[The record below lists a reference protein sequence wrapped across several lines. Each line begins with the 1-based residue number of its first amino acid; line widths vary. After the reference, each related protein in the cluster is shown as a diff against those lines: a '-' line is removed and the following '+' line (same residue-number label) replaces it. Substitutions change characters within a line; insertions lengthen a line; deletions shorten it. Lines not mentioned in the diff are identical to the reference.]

1 MDLKLFIEAEIVLG
15 EVQDLGNRRIVRVMG
30 GKFWS
35 ADLNGSILEGGG
47 DWQNILPDG
56 VVEIDTRYTLKT
68 DDGALIYLTNQGLRD
83 GGYMRTF
90 SRFESN
96 DARYAWVNKRL
107 FVSDGAKVDGVVKHQ
122 FYEVK

>member
-1 MDLKLFIEAEIVLG
+1 MELKLFLEAEIVLG
-15 EVQDLGNRRIVRVMG
+15 EVQDMGVRRIVHVMG
-30 GKFWS
+30 GRFWS
-35 ADLNGSILEGGG
+35 EELNGTILEGGG
-47 DWQNILPDG
+47 DWQQIRPDG

-96 DARYAWVNKRL
+96 DERYAWLNKRL
-107 FVSDGAKVDGVVKHQ
+107 FVSDGAKMDGVVKHR
-122 FYEVK
+122 FYEIL

>member
-1 MDLKLFIEAEIVLG
+1 MELKLFIEAEIVLG

-35 ADLNGSILEGGG
+35 AEVNGTILEGGG

-107 FVSDGAKVDGVVKHQ
+107 FVSDGAKVDGVVKHK

>member
-1 MDLKLFIEAEIVLG
+1 MELKLFLEAEIVLG
-15 EVQDLGNRRIVRVMG
+15 EVQDLGTRRIVRVVA

-35 ADLNGSILEGGG
+35 EDLNGTILEGGG
-47 DWQNILPDG
+47 DWQQIRPDG

-90 SRFESN
+90 SRLESN
-96 DARYAWVNKRL
+96 DARYGWLNKRL
-107 FVSDGAKVDGVVKHQ
+107 FVSDGTKVDGVVKHS
-122 FYEVK
+122 FFEVL

>member
-1 MDLKLFIEAEIVLG
+1 MELKLFIEAEIVLG

-35 ADLNGSILEGGG
+35 AELNGTILEGGG
-47 DWQNILPDG
+47 DWQNIRPDG

-96 DARYAWVNKRL
+96 DVRYTWLNKRL
-107 FVSDGAKVDGVVKHQ
+107 FISDGAKVDGVVKHN
-122 FYEVK
+122 FYEIL

>member
-1 MDLKLFIEAEIVLG
+1 MELKLFIEAEIVLG

-35 ADLNGSILEGGG
+35 AEVNGTILEGGG

-56 VVEIDTRYTLKT
+56 VVDIDTRYTLKT

-83 GGYMRTF
+83 GIYMRTF

-107 FVSDGAKVDGVVKHQ
+107 FVSDGAKVDGVVKHK
-122 FYEVK
+122 FYEVL

>member
-1 MDLKLFIEAEIVLG
+1 MELKLFIEAEIVLG

-47 DWQNILPDG
+47 DWQNIRPDG

-107 FVSDGAKVDGVVKHQ
+107 FVSDGAKVDGVVKHK

>member
-1 MDLKLFIEAEIVLG
+1 MELKLFLEAEIVLG
-15 EVQDLGNRRIVRVMG
+15 EVQDLGTRRIVRVMG
-30 GKFWS
+30 GRFWS
-35 ADLNGSILEGGG
+35 EDLNGTIQEGGG
-47 DWQNILPDG
+47 DWQQIRADG

-96 DARYAWVNKRL
+96 DARYGWLNKRL
-107 FVSDGAKVDGVVKHQ
+107 FVSDGVKMDGVVKHR
-122 FYEVK
+122 FYEIL

>member
-1 MDLKLFIEAEIVLG
+1 MELKLFIEAEIVLG

-35 ADLNGSILEGGG
+35 ADLNGTILEGGG
-47 DWQNILPDG
+47 DWQNIRPDG
-56 VVEIDTRYTLKT
+56 VVDIDTRYTLKT

-96 DARYAWVNKRL
+96 DPRYAWVNKRL
-107 FVSDGAKVDGVVKHQ
+107 FVSDGAKVDGVVRHT
-122 FYEVK
+122 FYEVL

>member
-1 MDLKLFIEAEIVLG
+1 MELKLFIEAEIVLG

-35 ADLNGSILEGGG
+35 ADLNGTILDGGG

>member
-1 MDLKLFIEAEIVLG
+1 MELKLFLEAEIVLG
-15 EVQDLGNRRIVRVMG
+15 EVQDLGARRIVRVMG
-30 GKFWS
+30 GRFWS
-35 ADLNGSILEGGG
+35 EDLNGTILEGGG
-47 DWQNILPDG
+47 DWQQIRSDS

-96 DARYAWVNKRL
+96 DERYTWLNKRL
-107 FVSDGAKVDGVVKHQ
+107 FVSDGTKVDGVVKHS
-122 FYEVK
+122 FFEVL